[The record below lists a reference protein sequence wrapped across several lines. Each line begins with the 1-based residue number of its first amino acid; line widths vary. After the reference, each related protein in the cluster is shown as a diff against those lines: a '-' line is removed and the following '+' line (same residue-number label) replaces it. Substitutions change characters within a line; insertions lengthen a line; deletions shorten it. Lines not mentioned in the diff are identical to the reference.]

1 MMKFHFLLLLEH
13 VIVRDP
19 TGDLR
24 MITNTKP
31 SRLLSK
37 EPNYREPNTINYSKC
52 KIAIDFSIDNY
63 RSSHR
68 RCSVKN
74 GVLKNFAKFAG
85 KYLCHGLFFNKT
97 LAQIF
102 SCEFCEI
109 SKNTFS
115 TKDLGT
121 TASVIV
127 VLGQFPPRKIVPQ
140 TLNPTLTLTLTL
152 TNFPQGKLSGYR

>member
-1 MMKFHFLLLLEH
+1 MKFHFLLLLEH

-74 GVLKNFAKFAG
+74 GVLKNFVKFAG
-85 KYLCHGLFFNKT
+85 KYLCQGLFFNKT

-140 TLNPTLTLTLTL
+140 NPKPNLNANP
-152 TNFPQGKLSGYR
+152 NPNQFSSG